1 MVTMLLV
8 MFALAASFVVLYAV
22 FSMIA
27 DRVHSM
33 GINIQNAA
41 MKGAKW
47 AQVMVMPSIIFE
59 LGVNFMMVWVAMMV
73 VKAIFVIAL

>member
-8 MFALAASFVVLYAV
+8 MFALAVSFVVMYAA

-27 DRVHSM
+27 DRVHSI
-33 GINIQNAA
+33 GIDVNNAA

-47 AQVMVMPSIIFE
+47 AQVMVIPSIIFE
-59 LGVNFMMVWVAMMV
+59 IGMNFMMVWAAMMI